1 MDEIIDVVILDDDEN
16 QLTGVRIAIPKSE
29 LDKFVSDF
37 EEHFISNYNE
47 AEIL

>member
-1 MDEIIDVVILDDDEN
+1 MDEIINVVILDDDDS
-16 QLTGVRIAIPKSE
+16 QLSGVRIAIPKNE
-29 LDKFVSDF
+29 LDQFVSDF